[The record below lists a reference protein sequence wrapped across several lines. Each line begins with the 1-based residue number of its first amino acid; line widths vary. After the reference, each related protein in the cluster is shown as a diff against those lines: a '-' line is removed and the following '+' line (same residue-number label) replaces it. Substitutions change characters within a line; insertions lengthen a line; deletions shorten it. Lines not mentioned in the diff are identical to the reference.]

1 MRKKDPPALPSTY
14 LMYAPSPEKDFLQK
28 AATSKRYSPLGIE
41 LKKQND
47 IAKQHYKGLEKL
59 VKFEKKEGGEKINR
73 DDKNELLKNLTNQ
86 I

>member
-1 MRKKDPPALPSTY
+1 MGKKGPPALPSTY
-14 LMYAPSPEKDFLQK
+14 LMYVPSLEKDFLQK

-47 IAKQHYKGLEKL
+47 IAKQHYKGPEKV
-59 VKFEKKEGGEKINR
+59 VKFEIKEGGEKINR
-73 DDKNELLKNLTNQ
+73 DDKSEHLKSLTNQ